1 MILSNDEARDVVE
14 RVLALRQADEMR
26 VNLAGG
32 RSRNTRFA
40 VNSITTCGDADRL
53 SVAVTAAFGTRH
65 ATAVGNELDE
75 PALRRLVQ
83 KAEQMARLAPEDPEY
98 VPELPPQDYLP
109 IEPYFDSTANAPED
123 LGMQVAA
130 SAIEPAERDGLVVA
144 GYLEVHDGFA
154 AVGNSN
160 GLFGYYR
167 ATNASYSV
175 TARTKGGGSGYAS
188 VNGRDLARLG
198 FAAASRRAIEKAI
211 ASQDPK
217 TLDPGVYPVILEP
230 LAVAEFL
237 SYAVWNMSARM
248 ADEGRSFFAKP
259 GGGNKI
265 GEKIAGE
272 NITLTSDPAHAD
284 LLAPP
289 FAGDGLPAKPR
300 TWIER
305 GVLANLIYDRF
316 WATKQG
322 KEPTGHPPN
331 IILAGS
337 ESSLDD
343 LIRSTDRALL
353 VTRFWYIRSL
363 DPQTILVTGLTRD
376 GLFLVEDGQVKHAVK
391 NFRFNESPI
400 AVLNKVTALSR
411 PERVGNAL
419 VPAIRASEFTFSSL
433 SDAV

>member
-1 MILSNDEARDVVE
+1 MILSRNQARDLIE
-14 RVLALRQADEMR
+14 KVLSFGSADEMR
-26 VNLAGG
+26 VNLSGG
-32 RSRNTRFA
+32 TRRNTRFA
-40 VNSITTCGDADRL
+40 VNSITTCGEADRL

-75 PALRRLVQ
+75 PALRRLVEQ
-83 KAEQMARLAPEDPEY
+83 AEQMARLAPEDPEY

-109 IEPYFDSTANAPED
+109 IEPYFESVAQAPED
-123 LGMQVAA
+123 LGVQVAA
-130 SAIEPAERDGLVVA
+130 SAIEPAERDGLTVA
-144 GYLEVHDGFA
+144 GYLELHNGFA

-167 ATNASYSV
+167 ATDASYNV

-188 VNGRDLARLG
+188 VDGRDLAQLD
-198 FAAASRRAIEKAI
+198 FASASRRAIEKAL
-211 ASQDPK
+211 ASENPE

-237 SYAVWNMSARM
+237 SFAVWNMNARM

-265 GEKIAGE
+265 GEKIVGE
-272 NITLTSDPAHAD
+272 NVTLTSDPAREEV
-284 LLAPP
+284 LAPP
-289 FAGDGLPAKPR
+289 FFGDGFPAAPR
-300 TWIER
+300 VWIEN
-305 GVLANLIYDRF
+305 GVLKQLIYDRF
-316 WATKQG
+316 WARKQD

-331 IILAGS
+331 IILSGGDD
-337 ESSLDD
+337 SLDD

-376 GLFLVEDGQVKHAVK
+376 GVFLVEDGQVRQAVK

-400 AVLNKVTALSR
+400 AMLKKVTGVSR
-411 PERVGNAL
+411 PERVGNSL